1 MKVDELRDIYLAY
14 FESKGHAR
22 IPNHSLVPEND
33 PTALFVMAGVHPL
46 VPYVLG
52 APHPSGRRLVN
63 VQKCIRTID
72 IDLVGDESHL
82 TLIEMLGNWS
92 LGDYFKQGAIE
103 LSYEFLTDSRWLGFP
118 VEHLHVTCFAGNET
132 VPRDE
137 EAAAAWRSLGIAE
150 DHIHFLE
157 EDNWWGPAGQ
167 TGPCGPTTEM
177 YIDLHPDAGDDGRT
191 PGNGDRHLEIW
202 NDVFMQYDKTREGRF
217 VPLGQ
222 PCVDTGM
229 GVERTAAVLQGVASV
244 YDIDVLAPVV
254 ATAAGQ
260 AGVTYG
266 EDAERDQSIRI
277 LVDHVRAAVFMLGDE
292 AGITPSNLGQGYVL
306 RRIIRRAIRH
316 GRKLDI
322 PGEMLRATAES
333 VIDRYGDA
341 YPQLADNGKAN
352 LTELSREEG
361 RFSAALAK
369 GEAEFA
375 KMLPLLRERTD
386 KVIPGDVAII
396 RRAIRHGRKLDIP
409 GEMLRA
415 TAESVID
422 RYGDAYPQLADN
434 GKAILTELSREEG
447 RFSAAL
453 AKGEAEFAKML
464 PKLLERT
471 DKVIAGDVAFRLYD
485 TFGFPLEITAE
496 LAGEHGLS
504 VDGAGFDR
512 QYAEHQK
519 RSKAGADKTFKGGL
533 ADASEVVQ
541 RLHTATHLLHQA
553 LRDEL
558 GEHVQQKGSNITAER
573 LRFDFSHGT
582 PMSRDQ
588 IERVQDTVNDRI
600 ADDLPI
606 SMQVMKLQDALDGGA
621 IALFGEKYQEDVKVY
636 SIGGYS
642 KEVCGGPHAGRTGEL
657 GRFGIVKEQSSSS
670 GVRRIRAVLEPVS

>member
-1 MKVDELRDIYLAY
+1 MKVNELRDIYLAY

-22 IPNHSLVPEND
+22 IPNHSLIPEND

-137 EAAAAWRSLGIAE
+137 EAASAWRSLGIAE

-177 YIDLHPDAGDDGRT
+177 YIDLYPDAGDDGRT

-202 NDVFMQYDKTREGRF
+202 NDVFMQYDKTHEGRF

-229 GVERTAAVLQGVASV
+229 GLERTAAVLQGVASV

-306 RRIIRRAIRH
+306 RR
-316 GRKLDI
+316 
-322 PGEMLRATAES
+322 
-333 VIDRYGDA
+333 
-341 YPQLADNGKAN
+341 
-352 LTELSREEG
+352 
-361 RFSAALAK
+361 
-369 GEAEFA
+369 
-375 KMLPLLRERTD
+375 
-386 KVIPGDVAII
+386 II

-558 GEHVQQKGSNITAER
+558 GAHVQQKGSNITAER
-573 LRFDFSHGT
+573 LRFDFSHGK
-582 PMSRDQ
+582 PMSP
-588 IERVQDTVNDRI
+588 EEVGRVEDTVNGRI
-600 ADDLPI
+600 ADDLSI

-642 KEVCGGPHAGRTGEL
+642 REVCGGPHADRTGEL
-657 GRFGIVKEQSSSS
+657 GRFRIVKEQSSSS

>member
-1 MKVDELRDIYLAY
+1 MKVNELRDIYLAY

-22 IPNHSLVPEND
+22 IPNHSLIPEND

-137 EAAAAWRSLGIAE
+137 EAASAWRSLGIAE

-177 YIDLHPDAGDDGRT
+177 YIDLYPDAGDDGRT

-341 YPQLADNGKAN
+341 YPQLADNGKAI

-386 KVIPGDVAII
+386 KVIP
-396 RRAIRHGRKLDIP
+396 
-409 GEMLRA
+409 
-415 TAESVID
+415 
-422 RYGDAYPQLADN
+422 
-434 GKAILTELSREEG
+434 
-447 RFSAAL
+447 
-453 AKGEAEFAKML
+453 
-464 PKLLERT
+464 
-471 DKVIAGDVAFRLYD
+471 GDVAFRLYD

-600 ADDLPI
+600 ADDLSI

-642 KEVCGGPHAGRTGEL
+642 REVCGGPHADRTGEL
-657 GRFGIVKEQSSSS
+657 GRFRIVKEQSSSS

>member
-1 MKVDELRDIYLAY
+1 MKVNELRDIYLAY

-22 IPNHSLVPEND
+22 IPNHSLIPEND

-341 YPQLADNGKAN
+341 YPQLADNGKA
-352 LTELSREEG
+352 
-361 RFSAALAK
+361 
-369 GEAEFA
+369 
-375 KMLPLLRERTD
+375 
-386 KVIPGDVAII
+386 
-396 RRAIRHGRKLDIP
+396 
-409 GEMLRA
+409 
-415 TAESVID
+415 
-422 RYGDAYPQLADN
+422 
-434 GKAILTELSREEG
+434 ILTELSREEG

>member
-22 IPNHSLVPEND
+22 IPNHSLIPEND

-386 KVIPGDVAII
+386 KVIPGDVA
-396 RRAIRHGRKLDIP
+396 
-409 GEMLRA
+409 
-415 TAESVID
+415 
-422 RYGDAYPQLADN
+422 
-434 GKAILTELSREEG
+434 
-447 RFSAAL
+447 
-453 AKGEAEFAKML
+453 
-464 PKLLERT
+464 
-471 DKVIAGDVAFRLYD
+471 FRLYD

>member
-1 MKVDELRDIYLAY
+1 MKVNELRDIYLAY

-386 KVIPGDVAII
+386 KVIPGDVA
-396 RRAIRHGRKLDIP
+396 
-409 GEMLRA
+409 
-415 TAESVID
+415 
-422 RYGDAYPQLADN
+422 
-434 GKAILTELSREEG
+434 
-447 RFSAAL
+447 
-453 AKGEAEFAKML
+453 
-464 PKLLERT
+464 
-471 DKVIAGDVAFRLYD
+471 FRLYD

>member
-1 MKVDELRDIYLAY
+1 MPEPAIREPAIRESALTANELRDLYLSY

-72 IDLVGDESHL
+72 IDLVGDLSHL

-103 LSYEFLTDSRWLGFP
+103 LSHEFLTDSRWLGFP
-118 VEHLHVTCFAGNET
+118 VEHLHVTCFAGNEM
-132 VPRDE
+132 VPRDD
-137 EAAAAWRSLGIAE
+137 EAAGAWRSLGIPD
-150 DHIHFLE
+150 DHIHFLD

-177 YIDLHPDAGDDGRT
+177 YIDLYPDAGDDGRT

-202 NDVFMQYDKTREGRF
+202 NDVFMQYDKTSEGRF
-217 VPLGQ
+217 VPLQ
-222 PCVDTGM
+222 QQCVDTGM
-229 GVERTAAVLQGVASV
+229 GVERTAAVLQGAASV
-244 YDIDVLAPVV
+244 YDIDVMAPIV

-260 AGVTYG
+260 AGAAYG
-266 EDAERDQSIRI
+266 GDAERDRSIRI

-292 AGITPSNLGQGYVL
+292 AAITPSNLGQGYVL

-341 YPQLADNGKAN
+341 YPQLAEQGGTI
-352 LTELSREEG
+352 LSELSQEER

-369 GEAEFA
+369 GEAEWQ
-375 KMLPLLRERTD
+375 KMLPRLLARD
-386 KVIPGDVAII
+386 D
-396 RRAIRHGRKLDIP
+396 
-409 GEMLRA
+409 
-415 TAESVID
+415 
-422 RYGDAYPQLADN
+422 
-434 GKAILTELSREEG
+434 KAI
-447 RFSAAL
+447 
-453 AKGEAEFAKML
+453 
-464 PKLLERT
+464 P
-471 DKVIAGDVAFRLYD
+471 GDVAFRLYD
-485 TFGFPLEITAE
+485 TYGFPLEITEE
-496 LAGEHGLS
+496 LAEEHGLT

-512 QYAEHQK
+512 RYAEHQK

-533 ADASEVVQ
+533 ADASETVQ

-573 LRFDFSHGT
+573 LRFDFSHGA
-582 PMSRDQ
+582 PMSPEEV
-588 IERVQDTVNDRI
+588 ERVQATVNHRI
-600 ADDLPI
+600 AEDLPI

-636 SIGGYS
+636 SIGDYS
-642 KEVCGGPHAGRTGEL
+642 REVCGGPHASRTGEL
-657 GRFGIVKEQSSSS
+657 GAFRIVKEQSSSG
-670 GVRRIRAVLEPVS
+670 GVRRIRAVLET

>member
-266 EDAERDQSIRI
+266 EDADRDQSIRI

-375 KMLPLLRERTD
+375 KMLPLLRDRTD
-386 KVIPGDVAII
+386 KVIP
-396 RRAIRHGRKLDIP
+396 
-409 GEMLRA
+409 
-415 TAESVID
+415 
-422 RYGDAYPQLADN
+422 
-434 GKAILTELSREEG
+434 
-447 RFSAAL
+447 
-453 AKGEAEFAKML
+453 
-464 PKLLERT
+464 
-471 DKVIAGDVAFRLYD
+471 GDVAFRLYD

-558 GEHVQQKGSNITAER
+558 GAHVQQKGSNITAER
-573 LRFDFSHGT
+573 LRFDFSHGK
-582 PMSRDQ
+582 PMSP
-588 IERVQDTVNDRI
+588 EEVGRVEDTVNGRI
-600 ADDLPI
+600 ADDLSI

-642 KEVCGGPHAGRTGEL
+642 REVCGGPHADRTGEL
-657 GRFGIVKEQSSSS
+657 GRFRIVKEQSSSS
-670 GVRRIRAVLEPVS
+670 GVRRIRAVLEPVL